1 MLHRRDFPCCGKI
14 IIQAEISIRKGA
26 HHHGN
31 HQKDRNQKSDRRQLA
46 ISITC
51 IVIVAAML
59 LTSLITLLP
68 IYN

>member
-1 MLHRRDFPCCGKI
+1 MATTK
-14 IIQAEISIRKGA
+14 
-26 HHHGN
+26 
-31 HQKDRNQKSDRRQLA
+31 KDKKQKSDRRQLV

-51 IVIVAAML
+51 IVIVAAMR

>member
-1 MLHRRDFPCCGKI
+1 VISPAAAKSSFRRKYQLEKEPTTMATTK
-14 IIQAEISIRKGA
+14 
-26 HHHGN
+26 
-31 HQKDRNQKSDRRQLA
+31 KDRKQKSDRRQLA

>member
-1 MLHRRDFPCCGKI
+1 MATTK
-14 IIQAEISIRKGA
+14 
-26 HHHGN
+26 
-31 HQKDRNQKSDRRQLA
+31 KDKKQKSDRRQLV

-51 IVIVAAML
+51 NVIVAAML

>member
-1 MLHRRDFPCCGKI
+1 MATTK
-14 IIQAEISIRKGA
+14 
-26 HHHGN
+26 
-31 HQKDRNQKSDRRQLA
+31 KDRKQKSNRRHLA

>member
-1 MLHRRDFPCCGKI
+1 MISPRCGKI
-14 IIQAEISIRKGA
+14 IIQAEISIRKKEPTTMA
-26 HHHGN
+26 TTK
-31 HQKDRNQKSDRRQLA
+31 KDRKQKSDRRQLA

>member
-1 MLHRRDFPCCGKI
+1 MATTK
-14 IIQAEISIRKGA
+14 
-26 HHHGN
+26 
-31 HQKDRNQKSDRRQLA
+31 KDKKQKSDRHQLA

>member
-1 MLHRRDFPCCGKI
+1 MAITK
-14 IIQAEISIRKGA
+14 
-26 HHHGN
+26 
-31 HQKDRNQKSDRRQLA
+31 KDKKQKSYTRQLA

-51 IVIVAAML
+51 IVFVAALL

>member
-1 MLHRRDFPCCGKI
+1 MAITK
-14 IIQAEISIRKGA
+14 
-26 HHHGN
+26 
-31 HQKDRNQKSDRRQLA
+31 KDKKQKSDKRPLA
-46 ISITC
+46 IRITC

>member
-1 MLHRRDFPCCGKI
+1 MATTK
-14 IIQAEISIRKGA
+14 
-26 HHHGN
+26 
-31 HQKDRNQKSDRRQLA
+31 KDKKQKSDRRQLA

-59 LTSLITLLP
+59 LTSLLP

>member
-1 MLHRRDFPCCGKI
+1 MATTK
-14 IIQAEISIRKGA
+14 
-26 HHHGN
+26 
-31 HQKDRNQKSDRRQLA
+31 KDKKQKSDRRQLV
-46 ISITC
+46 ISIPC

>member
-1 MLHRRDFPCCGKI
+1 MISLRCGKSSFRRKY
-14 IIQAEISIRKGA
+14 QSEKGA
-26 HHHGN
+26 YHHGN
-31 HQKDRNQKSDRRQLA
+31 HPKDKKQKSDKRQLA

>member
-1 MLHRRDFPCCGKI
+1 MATTK
-14 IIQAEISIRKGA
+14 
-26 HHHGN
+26 
-31 HQKDRNQKSDRRQLA
+31 KDKKQKSDKRQLA
-46 ISITC
+46 IS

>member
-1 MLHRRDFPCCGKI
+1 MATSK
-14 IIQAEISIRKGA
+14 
-26 HHHGN
+26 
-31 HQKDRNQKSDRRQLA
+31 KDRKQKSDRRQLA

-51 IVIVAAML
+51 IAAML

>member
-1 MLHRRDFPCCGKI
+1 MAATVLDMK
-14 IIQAEISIRKGA
+14 
-26 HHHGN
+26 
-31 HQKDRNQKSDRRQLA
+31 QKSDRRQLA

>member
-1 MLHRRDFPCCGKI
+1 MATTK
-14 IIQAEISIRKGA
+14 
-26 HHHGN
+26 
-31 HQKDRNQKSDRRQLA
+31 KDRNQKSDRRQFA

>member
-1 MLHRRDFPCCGKI
+1 MATTK
-14 IIQAEISIRKGA
+14 
-26 HHHGN
+26 
-31 HQKDRNQKSDRRQLA
+31 KDRKQKSDRRQRA

-59 LTSLITLLP
+59 LTSLITMLP

>member
-1 MLHRRDFPCCGKI
+1 MATTK
-14 IIQAEISIRKGA
+14 
-26 HHHGN
+26 
-31 HQKDRNQKSDRRQLA
+31 KDRKQKSDKRQLV

-59 LTSLITLLP
+59 LISLITLLP

>member
-1 MLHRRDFPCCGKI
+1 MATTK
-14 IIQAEISIRKGA
+14 
-26 HHHGN
+26 
-31 HQKDRNQKSDRRQLA
+31 KDRKQKPDRRQLA

>member
-1 MLHRRDFPCCGKI
+1 MATSK
-14 IIQAEISIRKGA
+14 
-26 HHHGN
+26 
-31 HQKDRNQKSDRRQLA
+31 KDRKQKSDRRQLV

>member
-1 MLHRRDFPCCGKI
+1 MATTK
-14 IIQAEISIRKGA
+14 
-26 HHHGN
+26 
-31 HQKDRNQKSDRRQLA
+31 KDRKQKSERSQLA

>member
-1 MLHRRDFPCCGKI
+1 MATTK
-14 IIQAEISIRKGA
+14 
-26 HHHGN
+26 
-31 HQKDRNQKSDRRQLA
+31 KDKKQKSDRRQLA
-46 ISITC
+46 IGITC

>member
-1 MLHRRDFPCCGKI
+1 MATTK
-14 IIQAEISIRKGA
+14 
-26 HHHGN
+26 
-31 HQKDRNQKSDRRQLA
+31 KDRNQKSDRRQLV